1 MTFTFYDRIGEEYTV
16 QMYLQ
21 DSGTPGTYDL
31 VVSDVCNSEGDSI
44 FVKKT
49 TTTTNGVETTTYSA
63 TGVVVQLGGATY
75 TVNDN
80 DIDKVTGKYTLYG
93 TGTASQVLFDSTSGG
108 LTRPATSVYANKS
121 ILFNVVTVPAN
132 SGIDDTFTHYNS
144 QNDLG
149 GVEVDVSYLTQ
160 YSKGGVGNTSY
171 TRGGANGKGAGNI
184 AGAFLLISPARSL
197 ELIPMVKREYLDRL
211 R

>member
-80 DIDKVTGKYTLYG
+80 DIDKVTGI
-93 TGTASQVLFDSTSGG
+93 V
-108 LTRPATSVYANKS
+108 
-121 ILFNVVTVPAN
+121 
-132 SGIDDTFTHYNS
+132 
-144 QNDLG
+144 
-149 GVEVDVSYLTQ
+149 
-160 YSKGGVGNTSY
+160 
-171 TRGGANGKGAGNI
+171 
-184 AGAFLLISPARSL
+184 
-197 ELIPMVKREYLDRL
+197 
-211 R
+211 

>member
-1 MTFTFYDRIGEEYTV
+1 MTEDNMYAAPTATENITLSGNIDKNDKNLQLTTATQGINTKEGFRMTFMFYDRIGEEYTV

-75 TVNDN
+75 TVN
-80 DIDKVTGKYTLYG
+80 G
-93 TGTASQVLFDSTSGG
+93 Q
-108 LTRPATSVYANKS
+108 
-121 ILFNVVTVPAN
+121 
-132 SGIDDTFTHYNS
+132 
-144 QNDLG
+144 
-149 GVEVDVSYLTQ
+149 
-160 YSKGGVGNTSY
+160 
-171 TRGGANGKGAGNI
+171 
-184 AGAFLLISPARSL
+184 
-197 ELIPMVKREYLDRL
+197 
-211 R
+211 